1 MMNRFSNF
9 AFKFNLRRYIT
20 AVNDVPVLT
29 LSAPWSY
36 TERSGLK
43 FVDEAL
49 TLADVDTDTMTQVTV
64 KIATGFDFEGGDG
77 AGGDVLSC
85 ATDPATR
92 TDANGANY
100 SLSKVYDS
108 ATVGRCKLELFESR
122 VDSVWFQC
130 LN

>member
-9 AFKFNLRRYIT
+9 AFKFDLRRYIT
-20 AVNDVPVLT
+20 AVNDVPVFT
-29 LSAPWSY
+29 VSAPWSY

-64 KIATGFDFEGGDG
+64 KIASGFDFEGGDG
-77 AGGDVLSC
+77 EGGDVLSC

-92 TDANGANY
+92 TDDGASY
-100 SLSKVYDS
+100 GLSKAYNP
-108 ATVGRCKLELFESR
+108 ATVG
-122 VDSVWFQC
+122 
-130 LN
+130 

>member
-1 MMNRFSNF
+1 MEPLSNF

-20 AVNDVPVLT
+20 AVNDVPVFT

-77 AGGDVLSC
+77 EGGDVLSC

-92 TDANGANY
+92 NDNGASYN
-100 SLSKVYDS
+100 LSKAYDR
-108 ATVGRCKLELFESR
+108 ATVGRCKLEVFESR
-122 VDSVWFQC
+122 LDSIWFQC